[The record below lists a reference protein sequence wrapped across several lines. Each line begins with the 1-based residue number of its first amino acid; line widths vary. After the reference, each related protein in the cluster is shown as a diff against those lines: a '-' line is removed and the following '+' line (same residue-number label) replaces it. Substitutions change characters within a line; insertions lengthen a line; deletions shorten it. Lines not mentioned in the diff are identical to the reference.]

1 MHHPAGMPSWNP
13 FSRGRSPR
21 AARERLASARALAA
35 STRDLRAAAA
45 ADDGAARPTP
55 EQALVALQAPPGAG
69 IQSTARPRRV
79 AGDADAGWPSTGAA
93 SGALSTALADDAA
106 ARAAATPTT
115 PPAQAAL
122 DERWIAAPTFL
133 DEAFPEGSADGA
145 KLAGAVAELR
155 LDLGPAHVAA
165 LAAAGLGDRAAF
177 AAALRAAAAAHDA
190 ARAGE
195 LKAAATTAISAAT
208 TQFSVATSAAAD
220 DGEATVHPHAYNGY
234 LAVVAH
240 NHTKPAMK
248 KFVEE
253 NVDVVSLFP
262 IVTTRSTGAVLE
274 NAFGLAVQHKTCSGP
289 LGGDQEIGAL
299 PRGAAAAD
307 GCARRRHDQP
317 GPGRRRLVLPRPA
330 LGAPA
335 RRRHQGAHARLRRP
349 LHPDGQ
355 QPGERPRR
363 RRLPRGRRGAP
374 RRRHRLGRGDGRRHQ
389 PAPRGRARL
398 GRRRALQGRST
409 EGHRRRVGVGAPRTP
424 SVPPVRPNE
433 PVACLTPPPN

>member
-1 MHHPAGMPSWNP
+1 MAAPPAPRASA
-13 FSRGRSPR
+13 SRRPARSPR
-21 AARERLASARALAA
+21 PRAT
-35 STRDLRAAAA
+35 S
-45 ADDGAARPTP
+45 G
-55 EQALVALQAPPGAG
+55 
-69 IQSTARPRRV
+69 PRRRRTT
-79 AGDADAGWPSTGAA
+79 APRGRRPSRRWWRFRRRPGQEFNRLRVRSA
-93 SGALSTALADDAA
+93 S
-106 ARAAATPTT
+106 RATPTT

-190 ARAGE
+190 ARADE

-289 LGGDQEIGAL
+289 LGGDQEIGGMISLGQVDGVLFFRDPLSAHPHDDDIKAL
-299 PRGAAAAD
+299 MRVCDVHCIPTANNPASGRAVVDYLAGVAARRADDIASGAATVDAINT
-307 GCARRRHDQP
+307 
-317 GPGRRRLVLPRPA
+317 
-330 LGAPA
+330 
-335 RRRHQGAHARLRRP
+335 
-349 LHPDGQ
+349 
-355 QPGERPRR
+355 
-363 RRLPRGRRGAP
+363 
-374 RRRHRLGRGDGRRHQ
+374 
-389 PAPRGRARL
+389 
-398 GRRRALQGRST
+398 RRAA
-409 EGHRRRVGVGAPRTP
+409 APD
-424 SVPPVRPNE
+424 SDV
-433 PVACLTPPPN
+433 VARYKADQQKVIAAASA

>member
-1 MHHPAGMPSWNP
+1 MHLTLHHPAQACRPGTP
-13 FSRGRSPR
+13 FPAAAPPAPLASASPRPARSPR
-21 AARERLASARALAA
+21 PRATSGPRRRRTTAPRGRRPSRRWWRSRRRPGRESN
-35 STRDLRAAAA
+35 
-45 ADDGAARPTP
+45 
-55 EQALVALQAPPGAG
+55 
-69 IQSTARPRRV
+69 RPRVR
-79 AGDADAGWPSTGAA
+79 GA
-93 SGALSTALADDAA
+93 S
-106 ARAAATPTT
+106 RATPTT

-177 AAALRAAAAAHDA
+177 AAALWAAAAAHDA
-190 ARAGE
+190 ARADE

-289 LGGDQEIGAL
+289 LGGDQEIGGMISLGQVDGVLFFRDPLSAHPHDDDIKAL
-299 PRGAAAAD
+299 MRVCDVHCIPTANNPASGRAVVDYLAGVAARRADDIASGAATAASLI
-307 GCARRRHDQP
+307 ARR
-317 GPGRRRLVLPRPA
+317 A
-330 LGAPA
+330 AAPDSDVVA
-335 RRRHQGAHARLRRP
+335 RYKAN
-349 LHPDGQ
+349 Q
-355 QPGERPRR
+355 QKVI
-363 RRLPRGRRGAP
+363 A
-374 RRRHRLGRGDGRRHQ
+374 
-389 PAPRGRARL
+389 AAS
-398 GRRRALQGRST
+398 A
-409 EGHRRRVGVGAPRTP
+409 
-424 SVPPVRPNE
+424 
-433 PVACLTPPPN
+433 